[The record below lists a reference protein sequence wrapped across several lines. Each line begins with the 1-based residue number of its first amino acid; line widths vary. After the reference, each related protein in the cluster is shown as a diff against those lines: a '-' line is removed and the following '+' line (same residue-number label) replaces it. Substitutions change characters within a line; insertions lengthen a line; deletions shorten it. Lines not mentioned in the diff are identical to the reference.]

1 MSATTIRPLVV
12 RNIGLCVACFM
23 SQLAYAQS
31 NVTIYGGADISF
43 VSVASA
49 LTIPIGRDYPVSL
62 SNVGSA
68 NSMAMGT
75 VATIIQGA
83 HSRPLS
89 HRVATGKK
97 AFWVAGDWGTD
108 DHSSRDGNFGLAE
121 LGVGYNYG
129 PAQLNVAIGQSW
141 ARQDFTL
148 DGHSKT
154 DGTYLLAEG
163 LIPVSGNLWA
173 TISGYG
179 YWGDSDLKR
188 GYMNAGLPDRSKG
201 TPDLNTWGVRARLDW
216 ENALSVAGADF
227 TPYADLSYTEA
238 KMDGYTETG
247 GGLPARFDSRKDKA
261 TELRLGLN
269 LSHPIG
275 NANLFGTAEA
285 VHRFESSGA
294 HTTGELI
301 GLIRFDLD
309 GQDYKRD
316 WLRVGLGIE
325 GKLADGVAS
334 LSINATTR
342 GEAPDA
348 WLAAS
353 YRMSF

>member
-1 MSATTIRPLVV
+1 
-12 RNIGLCVACFM
+12 
-23 SQLAYAQS
+23 
-31 NVTIYGGADISF
+31 
-43 VSVASA
+43 
-49 LTIPIGRDYPVSL
+49 
-62 SNVGSA
+62 
-68 NSMAMGT
+68 
-75 VATIIQGA
+75 
-83 HSRPLS
+83 
-89 HRVATGKK
+89 
-97 AFWVAGDWGTD
+97 
-108 DHSSRDGNFGLAE
+108 
-121 LGVGYNYG
+121 
-129 PAQLNVAIGQSW
+129 
-141 ARQDFTL
+141 
-148 DGHSKT
+148 
-154 DGTYLLAEG
+154 
-163 LIPVSGNLWA
+163 
-173 TISGYG
+173 
-179 YWGDSDLKR
+179 
-188 GYMNAGLPDRSKG
+188 
-201 TPDLNTWGVRARLDW
+201 
-216 ENALSVAGADF
+216 
-227 TPYADLSYTEA
+227 
-238 KMDGYTETG
+238 MDGYTETG

-269 LSHPIG
+269 LSHPIS